1 MGENM
6 ERNEDT
12 KTDLNIYQRLARVMM
27 EVKRITKQEGAK
39 GLQYSFISH
48 DSVCSAI
55 REPFIENGIVALPT
69 VVDHSQEGNRTSATV
84 DVRFQNI
91 DNPDDCIIVR
101 SFGYGV
107 DKQDKGPG
115 KAISYAV
122 KYAYLKALSLE
133 TGDDP
138 ERDNIDATGDK
149 ISDPQLIN
157 LREICESYDLP
168 VDATLKSMAKKV
180 FKLKKIEDLPAEFFQ
195 QASEMLDKKGKQQSE
210 AAVS

>member
-1 MGENM
+1 MS
-6 ERNEDT
+6 DQ
-12 KTDLNIYQRLARVMM
+12 LNIYQRLAAVM
-27 EVKRITKQEGAK
+27 EAVRPIAKQEGAS
-39 GLQYSFISH
+39 GLQYKFVSH
-48 DSVCSAI
+48 DSVCSAV
-55 REPFIENGIVALPT
+55 RLLFVANGILPIPSVT
-69 VVDHSQEGNRTSATV
+69 KWTKEGNCTTADVT
-84 DVRFQNI
+84 VRFTNI
-91 DNPDDCIIVR
+91 DDPKDFVEAH

-149 ISDPQLIN
+149 ITDPQLIN

-168 VDATLKSMAKKV
+168 VDATLKAMAKKV
-180 FKLKKIEDLPAEFFQ
+180 FKLKKIEDLPVEMFQ
-195 QASEMLDKKGKQQSE
+195 QASEMLDKKGKQNSE